1 MLPRRRRQP
10 PVAKTPVQGSDLAGA
25 DGFRPMMT
33 GAFARHRP
41 TPSGATPMH
50 ELPDPLSIVFE
61 EDSEAPK
68 LALF

>member
-10 PVAKTPVQGSDLAGA
+10 PASKTLVQAVDLAGG
-25 DGFRPMMT
+25 DSFRPMMT

-41 TPSGATPMH
+41 TPSGATPMS
-50 ELPDPLSIVFE
+50 ELPDPLSFVFD

-68 LALF
+68 LALL